1 MATGI
6 DFMAIARGREAALS
20 DNYKDIRR
28 IQEQEQYGSSR
39 EQQLAKQ
46 LQERQNRE
54 ATRYLSTVMPNLQR
68 WADLKKNPVDALLNQ
83 RSLIQNHADFQSM
96 TPEVQ
101 TLILNGLGETAKLQ
115 MQALANSGQWDD
127 LKRLT
132 SAFGS
137 VNPLNP
143 LGIAVASG
151 DPLQVFKAVS
161 ERSPG
166 AYTLSD
172 DQKFVVDR
180 AGNQVP
186 LGDWAAYTAAGLG
199 EANSAAGGL
208 NASQQA
214 GQQQREQTAADELK
228 AQEDT
233 ARAIAAIQ
241 CNRFTTAQIRAASP
255 DADPTLFATP
265 GAAPTTLNWVTA
277 EGQESVPLDAAV
289 PGAAVPGAAV
299 PGAAVPGAA
308 VPGAAV
314 PGASETAV
322 QQLVAQIQSASQPV
336 LSGMAQRLI
345 EQRQNLDQQLAAV
358 KQEKQSLQSLRD
370 QYQSEVERHAPVFSP
385 GGRILAMP
393 VSGARRQA
401 LEAQLAQLNQR
412 LAANA
417 AKEKALETSY
427 RQIQGVAQQISAQ
440 SERLKLPGLPQAA
453 QVEIPSWVTAV
464 QGAAGQ

>member
-28 IQEQEQYGSSR
+28 IQEQEQYGFSR

-68 WADLKKNPVDALLNQ
+68 YADQGLNPVDALLNQ
-83 RSLIQNHADFQSM
+83 RTLIQNHAGFQSM

-115 MQALANSGQWDD
+115 AQALAKAGNYAD
-127 LKRLT
+127 LERLT

-166 AYTLSD
+166 AYTLSA

-180 AGNQVP
+180 AGNSVP
-186 LGDWAAYTAAGLG
+186 LADWAAYTAAGLG

-208 NASQQA
+208 NAFQQA
-214 GQQQREQTAADELK
+214 GQQQRAQTAADALK
-228 AQEDT
+228 AQEQTYNALLAIKSGMMQPLEAKRVFPLAVLPEAPGSTTAWGATVATPEQVAALSTPVVAGEASAQAPAQAPAVTTPVTPLALQQISALIQNARAPQLDSSLAT
-233 ARAIAAIQ
+233 ITQQIEEGKARAEELVALKARYQQELTKVLPVFAERGIGQSLSSDQEDYIAAIQRELARIDQEARAIAQ
-241 CNRFTTAQIRAASP
+241 NMRGFDQIAK
-255 DADPTLFATP
+255 
-265 GAAPTTLNWVTA
+265 
-277 EGQESVPLDAAV
+277 
-289 PGAAVPGAAV
+289 
-299 PGAAVPGAA
+299 
-308 VPGAAV
+308 
-314 PGASETAV
+314 
-322 QQLVAQIQSASQPV
+322 QIQTRKRMLGLPANTGAPQTDW
-336 LSGMAQRLI
+336 LS
-345 EQRQNLDQQLAAV
+345 
-358 KQEKQSLQSLRD
+358 KLQSELS
-370 QYQSEVERHAPVFSP
+370 Q
-385 GGRILAMP
+385 
-393 VSGARRQA
+393 
-401 LEAQLAQLNQR
+401 
-412 LAANA
+412 
-417 AKEKALETSY
+417 
-427 RQIQGVAQQISAQ
+427 
-440 SERLKLPGLPQAA
+440 
-453 QVEIPSWVTAV
+453 
-464 QGAAGQ
+464 

>member
-28 IQEQEQYGSSR
+28 IQEQEQYGFSR

-68 WADLKKNPVDALLNQ
+68 YADQGMNPVDALLNQ
-83 RSLIQNHADFQSM
+83 RTLIQNHADFQSM

-115 MQALANSGQWDD
+115 AQALANSDQWDD

-166 AYTLSD
+166 AYTLSA

-186 LGDWAAYTAAGLG
+186 LVDWAAYTAADLG

-214 GQQQREQTAADELK
+214 GQQQRAQTAADTLK
-228 AQEDT
+228 VQEQT
-233 ARAIAAIQ
+233 YNALLAIKSGKFTPLEAKTVFPLAVIPEAPGS
-241 CNRFTTAQIRAASP
+241 TTAWGA
-255 DADPTLFATP
+255 TVATP
-265 GAAPTTLNWVTA
+265 EQVAELSTPVVAGEASAQAPAVTTPVT
-277 EGQESVPLDAAV
+277 PL
-289 PGAAVPGAAV
+289 
-299 PGAAVPGAA
+299 
-308 VPGAAV
+308 
-314 PGASETAV
+314 
-322 QQLVAQIQSASQPV
+322 
-336 LSGMAQRLI
+336 
-345 EQRQNLDQQLAAV
+345 
-358 KQEKQSLQSLRD
+358 
-370 QYQSEVERHAPVFSP
+370 
-385 GGRILAMP
+385 
-393 VSGARRQA
+393 A
-401 LEAQLAQLNQR
+401 L
-412 LAANA
+412 
-417 AKEKALETSY
+417 
-427 RQIQGVAQQISAQ
+427 QQISALIQNARAPQVDSSLATITQQIEEGKARAEELVALKARYQQELTKVLPVFAERGIGQ
-440 SERLKLPGLPQAA
+440 SLSSDQEDYIAALQRELAKIDEEARTITQNMRGFEQIAKKIQTRKRMLGLPTNTGGTQ
-453 QVEIPSWVTAV
+453 SDWFTKL
-464 QGAAGQ
+464 QGELSQ

>member
-1 MATGI
+1 MAGI

-28 IQEQEQYGSSR
+28 IQEQEQYGFSR

-68 WADLKKNPVDALLNQ
+68 YADQGMNPVDALLNQ
-83 RSLIQNHADFQSM
+83 RTLIQNHADFQSM

-115 MQALANSGQWDD
+115 AQALAKAGNYTD
-127 LKRLT
+127 LERLT

-166 AYTLSD
+166 AYTLSA

-186 LGDWAAYTAAGLG
+186 LVDWAAYTAEGLG

-208 NASQQA
+208 NAFQQV
-214 GQQQREQTAADELK
+214 GQQQRAQTAADALKVQEQTYNALLAIKSGKFTPLEAKTMFPLAVIPEAPGSTTAWGATVATPEQVAELSKPLVPGAETTPAAAAPAAPTTAVPAESWQQIVTQVQAANLPQLDRSLKTIVQQIEEGKTRAEELVALK
-228 AQEDT
+228 ARYQQELTKVLPQMQNPALANGEFGMMQPLASDQEDY
-233 ARAIAAIQ
+233 IAAIQ
-241 CNRFTTAQIRAASP
+241 RELARIDQEARTIAQNRRGFDQIAK
-255 DADPTLFATP
+255 
-265 GAAPTTLNWVTA
+265 
-277 EGQESVPLDAAV
+277 
-289 PGAAVPGAAV
+289 
-299 PGAAVPGAA
+299 
-308 VPGAAV
+308 
-314 PGASETAV
+314 
-322 QQLVAQIQSASQPV
+322 QIQTRKRV
-336 LSGMAQRLI
+336 LGLPANTGRAQSDWLT
-345 EQRQNLDQQLAAV
+345 Q
-358 KQEKQSLQSLRD
+358 LQSELS
-370 QYQSEVERHAPVFSP
+370 Q
-385 GGRILAMP
+385 
-393 VSGARRQA
+393 
-401 LEAQLAQLNQR
+401 
-412 LAANA
+412 
-417 AKEKALETSY
+417 
-427 RQIQGVAQQISAQ
+427 
-440 SERLKLPGLPQAA
+440 
-453 QVEIPSWVTAV
+453 
-464 QGAAGQ
+464 

>member
-6 DFMAIARGREAALS
+6 DFTALIRGAERA
-20 DNYKDIRR
+20 DNANWANIRR
-28 IQEQEQYGSSR
+28 IQEQEQYGFSR

-132 SAFGS
+132 AAFGGI
-137 VNPLNP
+137 NPVNP

-180 AGNQVP
+180 AGNSVP
-186 LGDWAAYTAAGLG
+186 LTDWAAYTAAGLG

-214 GQQQREQTAADELK
+214 GQQQRAQTAADTLKVQEQTYNALLAIKSGKFTPLEAKTMFPLAVIPEAPGSTTAWGATVATPEQVAELSKPLVPGAETTPAAATPAAPATAVPAESWQQIVTQVQAANLPQLDRSLKTIVQQIEEGKARAEELVALK
-228 AQEDT
+228 ARYQQELTKVLPVFAERGVGQSLSSDQEDYIAAIQRELARIDQE
-233 ARAIAAIQ
+233 ARAIAQ
-241 CNRFTTAQIRAASP
+241 NMRGFDQIAK
-255 DADPTLFATP
+255 
-265 GAAPTTLNWVTA
+265 
-277 EGQESVPLDAAV
+277 
-289 PGAAVPGAAV
+289 
-299 PGAAVPGAA
+299 
-308 VPGAAV
+308 
-314 PGASETAV
+314 
-322 QQLVAQIQSASQPV
+322 QIQTRKRV
-336 LSGMAQRLI
+336 LGLPANTGTPQTDWLT
-345 EQRQNLDQQLAAV
+345 
-358 KQEKQSLQSLRD
+358 KLQSELS
-370 QYQSEVERHAPVFSP
+370 Q
-385 GGRILAMP
+385 
-393 VSGARRQA
+393 
-401 LEAQLAQLNQR
+401 
-412 LAANA
+412 
-417 AKEKALETSY
+417 
-427 RQIQGVAQQISAQ
+427 
-440 SERLKLPGLPQAA
+440 
-453 QVEIPSWVTAV
+453 
-464 QGAAGQ
+464 

>member
-28 IQEQEQYGSSR
+28 IQEQEQYGFSR

-54 ATRYLSTVMPNLQR
+54 ATQYLSTVMPNLQR
-68 WADLKKNPVDALLNQ
+68 YADQGLNPVDALLNQ
-83 RSLIQNHADFQSM
+83 RTLIQNHADFQSM

-115 MQALANSGQWDD
+115 AQALANSGQWDD

-166 AYTLSD
+166 AYTLSA

-180 AGNQVP
+180 AGNSVP
-186 LGDWAAYTAAGLG
+186 LADWAAYTAAGLG

-214 GQQQREQTAADELK
+214 GQQQRAQTAADALK
-228 AQEDT
+228 AQEQTYNALLAIKSGKFTPLEAKTMFPLAVIPEVPAVISGPVPASGTMGGTASYASTENDQT
-233 ARAIAAIQ
+233 PAPAAATPATTVPAESWQQIVTQVQAANLPQLDRSLKTIVQQIEEGKARAEELVALKARYQQELTKVLPQMQNPALANGEFGMMQPLASDQEDYIAAIQ
-241 CNRFTTAQIRAASP
+241 RELARIDQEARTIAQNMRGFDQIAK
-255 DADPTLFATP
+255 
-265 GAAPTTLNWVTA
+265 
-277 EGQESVPLDAAV
+277 
-289 PGAAVPGAAV
+289 
-299 PGAAVPGAA
+299 
-308 VPGAAV
+308 
-314 PGASETAV
+314 
-322 QQLVAQIQSASQPV
+322 QIQTRKRV
-336 LSGMAQRLI
+336 LGLPTNTGAPQADWFS
-345 EQRQNLDQQLAAV
+345 
-358 KQEKQSLQSLRD
+358 KLQSELS
-370 QYQSEVERHAPVFSP
+370 Q
-385 GGRILAMP
+385 
-393 VSGARRQA
+393 
-401 LEAQLAQLNQR
+401 
-412 LAANA
+412 
-417 AKEKALETSY
+417 
-427 RQIQGVAQQISAQ
+427 
-440 SERLKLPGLPQAA
+440 
-453 QVEIPSWVTAV
+453 
-464 QGAAGQ
+464 